1 MKSIAK
7 SFMLLTLLLWPMLA
21 IDGDLRGAC
30 FAGNKKNTADPSLKN
45 FKLGKQLYEKREYDQ
60 AIDALLQSIYFARNS
75 YAPDTFYYLGLCYQ
89 VKEDH
94 KKAIEAFKKNIEQ
107 ALDGAGWGHLHL
119 AEELVKTKQ
128 YDEAYPHLCKALTE
142 GNWHSPLQC
151 RAHYV
156 EGMMEDAKG
165 NTQAA
170 IGYYR
175 EALGDPPWKDF
186 DPWIAYSEC
195 MMKIKDW
202 VDAYKNLHEMAYGST
217 IIKGLNFERVH
228 LDMGICLLAKG
239 DHQGAMDNWHRCLEY
254 NPSNKEAHLQLA
266 MLLDAE
272 SHFSAAI
279 QEYKD
284 FVRCNQDP
292 LREGL
297 GKDERSKQ
305 VENRIALL
313 EQKLTE
319 PAPDNGVT
327 GQSPYVRMQQQRM
340 QEQQQRVQ
348 QQKEAEARQ
357 RAMQEQMKSLPKD
370 AGF

>member
-1 MKSIAK
+1 
-7 SFMLLTLLLWPMLA
+7 
-21 IDGDLRGAC
+21 
-30 FAGNKKNTADPSLKN
+30 
-45 FKLGKQLYEKREYDQ
+45 
-60 AIDALLQSIYFARNS
+60 
-75 YAPDTFYYLGLCYQ
+75 
-89 VKEDH
+89 
-94 KKAIEAFKKNIEQ
+94 
-107 ALDGAGWGHLHL
+107 
-119 AEELVKTKQ
+119 
-128 YDEAYPHLCKALTE
+128 
-142 GNWHSPLQC
+142 
-151 RAHYV
+151 
-156 EGMMEDAKG
+156 
-165 NTQAA
+165 
-170 IGYYR
+170 
-175 EALGDPPWKDF
+175 
-186 DPWIAYSEC
+186 
-195 MMKIKDW
+195 
-202 VDAYKNLHEMAYGST
+202 
-217 IIKGLNFERVH
+217 
-228 LDMGICLLAKG
+228 
-239 DHQGAMDNWHRCLEY
+239 
-254 NPSNKEAHLQLA
+254 